1 MSATEYPRRVDVQAF
16 IDRHPVSRFQ
26 LRILVL
32 CFLVA
37 ALDGLD
43 TAVGGFIAPVLRD
56 EWGLT
61 AGQLNPL
68 LGAVLL
74 GLMLGA
80 FAAGPLADRFGRK
93 TVLLVSVLFFATLSV
108 ASAAASDVQ
117 TLTGLRFLIG
127 LGLGGALPNA
137 VTLTSEYCPVRRRAL
152 MVTLMFCG
160 FTLGSALGGVLVA
173 HLLPVI
179 GWRGVLLLSGLLP
192 LLFLPLLL
200 LWLPESVG
208 FLIAR
213 RNVPE
218 QVRLILRRIAPLA
231 EAGEVTFHLGVDQAK
246 GSAVG
251 QILQGTLRLG
261 TLLLWGS
268 FFTGFMII
276 YLITNWLPTLIKD
289 TGLSLSEAALSSAM
303 FQVGGTLGAVLLG
316 AAMDRFD
323 AWRVLAVAYL
333 GGALLML
340 AISQWYQHFP
350 LLVLCVTAMGFCI
363 SGSQVGAN
371 VLAAGFY
378 PTTSRATGVAWCHGV
393 GRIGSIAGTLAGGS
407 LLEAGLGMSSIF
419 LWMTLP
425 AMLAAATVFFMGRRY
440 RASSNLK
447 GAQHAAV

>member
-1 MSATEYPRRVDVQAF
+1 MSATEHTLGVDVHAF
-16 IDRHPVSRFQ
+16 IDRHSVSRFQ

-93 TVLLVSVLFFATLSV
+93 IVLLVSVLFFATLSI

-137 VTLTSEYCPVRRRAL
+137 VTLTSEYCPVRRRSL

-173 HLLPVI
+173 HLLPLI

-192 LLFLPLLL
+192 LLFLPLLV
-200 LWLPESVG
+200 LWLPESVR

-218 QVRLILRRIAPLA
+218 HVRLILQRIAPLPQGGA
-231 EAGEVTFHLGVDQAK
+231 VVFHLGVDQVK
-246 GSAVG
+246 GSPVG
-251 QILQGTLRLG
+251 QILRGTLRFG

-276 YLITNWLPTLIKD
+276 YLVTNWLPTLIKD
-289 TGLSLSEAALSSAM
+289 TGLSLPEAALSSAM

-323 AWRVLAVAYL
+323 AWRVLTVAYL

-371 VLAAGFY
+371 ALAAGFY

-407 LLEAGLGMSSIF
+407 LLEAGLGMGGIF

-425 AMLAAATVFFMGRRY
+425 ALLAAATVFFMGRRY
-440 RASSNLK
+440 RAPANLK
-447 GAQHAAV
+447 GAQHATL